1 VQVVEVERAVLVVDP
16 RTDVLVGLPEPEGA
30 PCGSAT
36 KAMRPESKMSNGST
50 STLPP
55 AALTFSAVS
64 SALSTWMYVFHS
76 AGCASSPICEL
87 TAAASRPRIRAM

>member
-1 VQVVEVERAVLVVDP
+1 MIAPCSLSTRVPMCCLGCQSPKA
-16 RTDVLVGLPEPEGA
+16 A

-36 KAMRPESKMSNGST
+36 KAMRPESKMSNGSS

-64 SALSTWMYVFHS
+64 SALSTWMYVFHT